1 MKLDYTLETPEER
14 KVYVEKILEENPNLP
29 PRYLE
34 YLADYILLAI
44 DKQERKQRKI
54 LTENRLSTI
63 NKRETSYEGL
73 ALSLENGEDGIY
85 NLTCEDKNALL

>member
-1 MKLDYTLETPEER
+1 MKLDYILETPEER

-44 DKQERKQRKI
+44 D
-54 LTENRLSTI
+54 
-63 NKRETSYEGL
+63 
-73 ALSLENGEDGIY
+73 
-85 NLTCEDKNALL
+85 